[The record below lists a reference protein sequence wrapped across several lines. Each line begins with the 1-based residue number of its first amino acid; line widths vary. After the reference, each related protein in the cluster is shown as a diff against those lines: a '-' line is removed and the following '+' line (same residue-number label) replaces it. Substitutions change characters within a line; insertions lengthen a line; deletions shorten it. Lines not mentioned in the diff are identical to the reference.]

1 MISRRRGYKFTK
13 WTQLYNQAV
22 VRFIYEVS
30 GQSISKLYMW
40 MGWGRAEGSKKMK
53 EKKIMRRSHKRRLH
67 GQQGYLLSHQQK
79 KPALIT
85 MDNKSQKGNG
95 STRQR
100 EAMKVCTIWPNR
112 LGELEHKN
120 LTGIFHTS
128 RAMMWMKRKRSRR

>member
-53 EKKIMRRSHKRRLH
+53 KKKSCEEVTK
-67 GQQGYLLSHQQK
+67 GDY
-79 KPALIT
+79 
-85 MDNKSQKGNG
+85 MDNKDIFYH
-95 STRQR
+95 T
-100 EAMKVCTIWPNR
+100 NR
-112 LGELEHKN
+112 RNQH
-120 LTGIFHTS
+120 
-128 RAMMWMKRKRSRR
+128 

>member
-1 MISRRRGYKFTK
+1 MKCQAKHFTNY
-13 WTQLYNQAV
+13 TC
-22 VRFIYEVS
+22 
-30 GQSISKLYMW
+30 
-40 MGWGRAEGSKKMK
+40 GWGGGRAEGSKK
-53 EKKIMRRSHKRRLH
+53 EKKKSCEEVTKGDYMDNKDIFYHTDRR
-67 GQQGYLLSHQQK
+67 

-120 LTGIFHTS
+120 LNSIFHTS